1 MARAWRGCIVANRA
15 NKSREWGRTAFDRI
29 AGLCGLVGLA
39 PLWVPALAGI
49 VLEDGFPAFFRQQR
63 IGRGGKPFQ
72 LWKLRSMRINHTGP
86 QITAGSDPRITRV
99 GRIIRK
105 YKIDELPQFW
115 NVVIGELS
123 IVGPRPEVPRYVNLD
138 NPVWQRVLSVRPGI
152 TDLATL
158 VYRNEEEL
166 LAAAPDPERY
176 YRETLLPAKLQ
187 LNVEYL
193 ENRTWWTDLRLIV
206 MTARYSFFPGG
217 FDSEKI
223 RQVLLEQNS

>member
-1 MARAWRGCIVANRA
+1 MPNIFNGL
-15 NKSREWGRTAFDRI
+15 GRTLFDRAAGV
-29 AGLCGLVGLA
+29 AGLTLLS
-39 PLWVPALAGI
+39 PLWLAALAA
-49 VLEDGFPAFFRQQR
+49 VVVEDGFPAFFRQQR
-63 IGRGGKPFQ
+63 VGRGGKNFA
-72 LWKLRSMRINHTGP
+72 LLKLRSMRKNNIGP
-86 QITAGSDPRITRV
+86 QITSGRDPRITRV

-115 NVVIGELS
+115 NVVTGELS
-123 IVGPRPEVPRYVNLD
+123 VVGPRPEVPRYVD
-138 NPVWQRVLSVRPGI
+138 VRDPIWQRVLSVRPGI

-176 YRETLLPAKLQ
+176 YRETLLPAKLR

-193 ENRTWWTDLRLIV
+193 DNRNWWSDVKLIV
-206 MTARYSFFPGG
+206 LTARYSFFPGG
-217 FDSEKI
+217 FDGEKI